1 MDWQNRLI
9 EISSNRISQFLE
21 IEIET
26 PGIFFAVEKRR
37 EMIKKNSSLVA
48 NMVATVF
55 VFAFGASLLP
65 LSACGQ
71 DSLIDPIEK
80 ARTYPPGVMSKNN
93 NELSVAVL
101 NWRLLRLETL
111 IDQSQNN
118 FAEIMGQIKAKS
130 AELEEIVAEL
140 PVEHRS
146 LNEEVRSQL
155 AGKVLEQIIDARLDT
170 KTILSSI
177 DALEQSLKEE
187 QQSQH
192 LATKRAQ
199 EIAVLAAQKKF
210 EIAKIEAK
218 KIMRLAQKGSKSESE
233 SEMAKYVVM
242 IAELELSKA
251 KLDLKNASSAQ
262 ASELASQLVQKR
274 IEVKAIKAR
283 TEAAEELLK
292 SFSSSQKLSE
302 KIAEAK
308 EEIKGWQKDKQIV
321 ARELVRLEQQKTELK
336 TLKKMIEAELKKM
349 ADAQLEKARKDND
362 KD

>member
-1 MDWQNRLI
+1 MRFRQIAYRSL
-9 EISSNRISQFLE
+9 LE

-218 KIMRLAQKGSKSESE
+218 KTMRLAAQKGSKSESE
-233 SEMAKYVVM
+233 SEMAKYVVA

-292 SFSSSQKLSE
+292 SFSSSQELSE
-302 KIAEAK
+302 KIAETK

-321 ARELVRLEQQKTELK
+321 VRELVQLEQQKTELK
-336 TLKKMIEAELKKM
+336 TLKRMIEAELKKM